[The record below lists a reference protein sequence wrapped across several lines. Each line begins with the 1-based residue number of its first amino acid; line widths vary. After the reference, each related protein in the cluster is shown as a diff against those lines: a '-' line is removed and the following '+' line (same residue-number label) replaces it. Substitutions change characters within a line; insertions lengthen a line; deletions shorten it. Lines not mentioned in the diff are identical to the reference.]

1 MVSYKTVN
9 VAGEAG
15 DASPSTPIGVNLPN
29 ANWIRAAVGSKS
41 VSLGNIINAYNNSGS
56 SDRLKEF
63 VNEPDADKRSNLLSQ
78 IEDMEHKN
86 DDLTPTIFTE
96 LGRNFITPI
105 DREDIHQLATALDD
119 IADYIYAS
127 AKKINFYKVNPNDT
141 GIHKLAELVLQGT
154 IETKKVVLGLRNMKN
169 IKEMTEAMIKV
180 NSIENQADDV
190 FDMSIEKL
198 FEQENDFKE
207 VIKKREIYQVLEIA
221 TDKIEDVSNV
231 IESIIIKYA

>member
-1 MVSYKTVN
+1 MSLKSILNFFQPKDKTFY
-9 VAGEAG
+9 
-15 DASPSTPIGVNLPN
+15 
-29 ANWIRAAVGSKS
+29 
-41 VSLGNIINAYNNSGS
+41 SLF
-56 SDRLKEF
+56 EQ
-63 VNEPDADKRSNLLSQ
+63 VTTTLSQ
-78 IEDMEHKN
+78 MGATFHEAIHETDYQKRVALLKSLEDLEHKN
-86 DDLTPTIFTE
+86 DEVTHQIFIE
-96 LGRNFITPI
+96 LGRNFITPF
-105 DREDIHQLATALDD
+105 DREDIHYLATSLDD

-141 GIHKLAELVLQGT
+141 GIHKLAELILQGT
-154 IETKKVVLGLRNMKN
+154 AETKKAVMGLRNMRN
-169 IKEMTEAMIKV
+169 IREMTEAMIKV